1 MAAKIGSTTET
12 EIETE
17 IVNETEE
24 IEIETEIVA
33 RPLNIVESHEELII
47 MTEREGQEIDHAED
61 ITETEIEIETDTEFQ
76 GILIL
81 STNYK
86 LNSFKEFCIWLL

>member
-47 MTEREGQEIDHAED
+47 MTEKEGQEIDHAKD
-61 ITETEIEIETDTEFQ
+61 ITETETEIEIETDTEFQ
-76 GILIL
+76 GTLIL

-86 LNSFKEFCIWLL
+86 LNSF